1 MFSTYSVSLHSSNI
15 YKEGIVLTCDPTLN
29 ILSKNNSNS
38 IELHTGSV
46 GSVAAEVVGEGG
58 EASTVVVFES
68 KSGEESLATS
78 SSGVSAEIAMS
89 SSIIGAELGI
99 AILDLAAD
107 C

>member
-1 MFSTYSVSLHSSNI
+1 M
-15 YKEGIVLTCDPTLN
+15 
-29 ILSKNNSNS
+29 
-38 IELHTGSV
+38 GSA
-46 GSVAAEVVGEGG
+46 AAEVVGEGG

-89 SSIIGAELGI
+89 SSIGAELGI